1 MAKKKSYLPIIATIV
16 VAIGLVKLA
25 NKQSS
30 VGAMDDI
37 PPIMDNL
44 KRGIANGWY
53 QAQLTTVDG
62 KPAVRLSG
70 KLTNGKPYSDV
81 YPITPE
87 VAAELKQMGV
97 QTV

>member
-1 MAKKKSYLPIIATIV
+1 MSKKAYTPIIATIA
-16 VAIGLVKLA
+16 VAIGLLFIA
-25 NKQSS
+25 NKQNG
-30 VGAMDDI
+30 VGKMSDA
-37 PPIMDNL
+37 PVALENL

-70 KLTNGKPYSDV
+70 KLTNGKQYSDV
-81 YPITPE
+81 YPITPK

-97 QTV
+97 PTV

>member
-1 MAKKKSYLPIIATIV
+1 MKKKYLPYLYTTV
-16 VAIGLVKLA
+16 VCAAVLLMLA
-25 NKQSS
+25 NKRHG
-30 VGAMDDI
+30 VGSMSDA
-37 PPIMDNL
+37 PVALENL

-70 KLTNGKPYSDV
+70 KLINGKPYSDV
-81 YPITPE
+81 YPITAA
-87 VAAELKQMGV
+87 VQAELKQMGV

>member
-1 MAKKKSYLPIIATIV
+1 MNKKSYTPLIASIA
-16 VAIGLVKLA
+16 VAIGLLFIA
-25 NKQSS
+25 NKQKG
-30 VGAMDDI
+30 VGKMTDAQVSL
-37 PPIMDNL
+37 DNL

-81 YPITPE
+81 YPITVE
-87 VAAELKQMGV
+87 VQAELKQMGV
-97 QTV
+97 PTV

>member
-1 MAKKKSYLPIIATIV
+1 MNKKYLPYLYTAV
-16 VAIGLVKLA
+16 VCAVVSLMIA
-25 NKQSS
+25 NKQRG
-30 VGAMDDI
+30 VGSMSDAPVALENI
-37 PPIMDNL
+37 

-70 KLTNGKPYSDV
+70 KLINGKSYSDV

-87 VAAELKQMGV
+87 VASELKQMGV
-97 QTV
+97 PTV

>member
-1 MAKKKSYLPIIATIV
+1 MKKKKSYLPIIATIV

-25 NKQSS
+25 NQQSS
-30 VGAMDDI
+30 VGAMTDMA
-37 PPIMDNL
+37 PTLENL

-53 QAQLTTVDG
+53 QAKLTIVNG
-62 KPAVRLSG
+62 QQAVRLSG
-70 KLTNGKPYSDV
+70 KLINGGEYSDV

-97 QTV
+97 PTV

>member
-1 MAKKKSYLPIIATIV
+1 MKPIT
-16 VAIGLVKLA
+16 AIGLALGAALAWKLLS
-25 NKQSS
+25 KQKS
-30 VGAMDDI
+30 VGKMSDTA
-37 PPIMDNL
+37 PTLDNL
-44 KRGIANGWY
+44 KRGISNGWY

-70 KLTNGKPYSDV
+70 KLINGKHFSDV

-97 QTV
+97 PTV